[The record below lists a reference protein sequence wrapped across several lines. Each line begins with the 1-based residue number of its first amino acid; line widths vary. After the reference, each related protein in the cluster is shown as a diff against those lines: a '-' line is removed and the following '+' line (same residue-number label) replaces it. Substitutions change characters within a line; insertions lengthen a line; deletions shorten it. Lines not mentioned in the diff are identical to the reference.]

1 MINILTRTH
10 RENYFKVLQQS
21 IESQTCKDYNW
32 IVASDL
38 PECTYY
44 PQALKMIKPLAELVN
59 IPQGMYYAPWNH
71 YLDIMQETVTGGWIM
86 YLDDDDTFTN
96 EKSLKRIV
104 NACTDENELVIWKV
118 NLKGK
123 WIVPSHSFGNYVKA
137 GDISGIGF
145 AYHSKHLPVEWGYL
159 SYGDFR
165 VATQLINKGLKPR
178 WIDMV
183 LTKTQT
189 GWHNGKF

>member
-1 MINILTRTH
+1 MISILTRTH
-10 RENYFKVLQQS
+10 REKYFKVLQQS
-21 IESQTCKDYNW
+21 VESQTCKDYNW
-32 IVASDL
+32 IVGSDL
-38 PECTYY
+38 EECTYY
-44 PQALKMIKPLAELVN
+44 PNVIKLVKPIAEVHN

-118 NLKGK
+118 QILPN
-123 WIVPSHSFGNYVKA
+123 WIVPSNSFGKFVKA

-145 AYHSKHLPVEWGYL
+145 AFHSKHLPVEWGYL

-183 LTKTQT
+183 LTKTQI
-189 GWHNGKF
+189 GWHNGK